1 VLAAGSWQLKAIP
14 MQLDV
19 VNSSNEKVGA
29 VDVRDDVFGGRVNAE
44 LIWESVV
51 HANAAKRRGT
61 HATKN
66 RALVSG
72 SGKKPWRQK
81 GTGRARVGDIRTPL
95 WRHGGTVF
103 GPQPRSYDFRLP
115 QKVERGALRA
125 ALAQK
130 VKDGALVVVDRLAA
144 DEIKTKAAAELLQ
157 RLGVNGKA
165 VLVDVAVDEKLAKSV
180 RNLPGVAFVQS
191 ARLTARAVA
200 DAARVVATRGAL
212 EKLQEALA

>member
-1 VLAAGSWQLKAIP
+1 
-14 MQLDV
+14 MELDV
-19 VNSSNEKVGA
+19 VDSQNAKVGSLE
-29 VDVRDDVFGGRVNAE
+29 VSDEVFGGRVNTE

-51 HANAAKRRGT
+51 RANAAERRGT

-81 GTGRARVGDIRTPL
+81 GTGRARVGSIRTPL

-103 GPQPRSYDFRLP
+103 GPQMRSYEYTLP
-115 QKVERGALRA
+115 KKVELGALRA

-130 VKDGALVVVDRLAA
+130 MKDGALVVVDQLSAEA
-144 DEIKTKAAAELLQ
+144 IKTRAAVELLK
-157 RLGVNGKA
+157 RLGVKGKA
-165 VLVDVAVDEKLAKSV
+165 VLVDVALDENLARSV
-180 RNLPGVAFVQS
+180 RNVPGIAIVQS
-191 ARLTARAVA
+191 RRLTARDVM
-200 DAARVVATRGAL
+200 DAGQVVATRGAL